1 MGFMD
6 IITKLIPVIVII
18 LILLI
23 LASNIRVV
31 QQSRAYVIER
41 LGAFQTVW
49 GVGLH
54 FKIPFIERVV
64 HSGDSLHR
72 HDPGQGTADPG
83 GGRPSGGQIG
93 RAHV

>member
-31 QQSRAYVIER
+31 Q
-41 LGAFQTVW
+41 
-49 GVGLH
+49 
-54 FKIPFIERVV
+54 
-64 HSGDSLHR
+64 
-72 HDPGQGTADPG
+72 
-83 GGRPSGGQIG
+83 
-93 RAHV
+93 

>member
-41 LGAFQTVW
+41 LAPSRPCGVW
-49 GVGLH
+49 ACTSRSPLL
-54 FKIPFIERVV
+54 
-64 HSGDSLHR
+64 SGWLKMC
-72 HDPGQGTADPG
+72 P
-83 GGRPSGGQIG
+83 
-93 RAHV
+93 

>member
-49 GVGLH
+49 GLSLIHILRFLSACLPKVRSNSVW
-54 FKIPFIERVV
+54 E
-64 HSGDSLHR
+64 DSRYSFH
-72 HDPGQGTADPG
+72 
-83 GGRPSGGQIG
+83 PSGNLAQALPKA
-93 RAHV
+93 R